1 MEERMGPAKCE
12 SEAETP
18 THYPTHSLLA
28 RNRSAS
34 SLHQTLA
41 SLLPVSHLSAPPSL
55 SRFLACPS
63 PRGISAVFPS
73 LSFSINQQAMGVAEH
88 ADVPPNPGWIPHLDM
103 QFDNED
109 AAYAFYN
116 SYAACVGF
124 SVRKSKMWTTS
135 KDVLAART
143 LVCSKQ
149 GFRQKKKGFE
159 PKKPRPATRTGCPA
173 CMTIKI
179 TPSGRYRV
187 TEFVPDHNHL
197 LANPSTARL
206 LRSHRAKVKERIA
219 GDSGMPPDSSDKHQL
234 KRRKAMPVGD
244 AGAVL
249 EYLQRMQVENPS
261 FFYAVRVDG
270 NDSIANF
277 FWADAKSVMD
287 YQYFGD
293 VVCFDMT
300 YKACDCGR
308 PFALFVG
315 VNNHKQM
322 IIFGSALLYDESVES
337 LRWLLDTFKDAMRGK
352 QPKTVLTDQCMEITD
367 ALVAAWPRTT
377 HRICVWHVYQNA
389 MMHLN
394 QVFEG
399 SKTFAHDFGQC
410 IFDCEEEEEF
420 VYAWRAMIDKY
431 DLDDNEWLA
440 KLYEDRLT
448 WALPYGKQVFCADI
462 KSSLQKENLISLLK
476 KHLSPQQELLP
487 FFEHYDTLLNERRC
501 LELQADAHA
510 GQNILKVP
518 PLRML
523 KQAANVYTPAVFKLF
538 QNEFEMYM
546 DCMVYHCGDA
556 GTISDYKVIVDEKSR
571 EHFVRYDSSDS
582 SIFCSCKKFE
592 SAGIQC
598 RHVFKVLDYRN
609 IKELPP
615 RYILKRWR
623 KDAKLGA
630 VTDHHEY
637 PSADSSKSLI
647 ANRDNDLCCI
657 FSTLAARA
665 AKTVESFTFI
675 ESQSELLLEQVEHIL
690 QTRTFEIPQLTI
702 ASSIQ
707 PRNLI
712 ESVVESLNHDN
723 NTDTNVIISAA
734 NGILGF

>member
-1 MEERMGPAKCE
+1 
-12 SEAETP
+12 
-18 THYPTHSLLA
+18 
-28 RNRSAS
+28 
-34 SLHQTLA
+34 
-41 SLLPVSHLSAPPSL
+41 
-55 SRFLACPS
+55 
-63 PRGISAVFPS
+63 
-73 LSFSINQQAMGVAEH
+73 MGVAEH

-103 QFDNED
+103 QFDHED

-116 SYAACVGF
+116 TYAACVGF

-143 LVCSKQ
+143 FVCSKQ

-197 LANPSTARL
+197 LVNPSTARL
-206 LRSHRAKVKERIA
+206 LRSHRSKVKERIA
-219 GDSGMPPDSSDKHQL
+219 DDSGMPPDSSGNHRL
-234 KRRKAMPVGD
+234 KRRKAMQVGD
-244 AGAVL
+244 AGAAL

-261 FFYAVRVDG
+261 FFYAARVDG
-270 NDSIANF
+270 DDNIANF
-277 FWADAKSVMD
+277 FWADAKSIMD

-293 VVCFDMT
+293 VVCFDTT
-300 YKACDCGR
+300 YKAYDYGR

-337 LRWLLDTFKDAMRGK
+337 FWWLFDTFKNAMHGK
-352 QPKTVLTDQCMEITD
+352 QPKTVLTDKCMEITD
-367 ALVAAWPRTT
+367 ALVAAWPGAT
-377 HRICVWHVYQNA
+377 HRICAWHVYQNA
-389 MMHLN
+389 VKHLN

-399 SKTFAHDFGQC
+399 SKTFAHDFGRC

-420 VYAWRAMIDKY
+420 VYAWRTMVDKY
-431 DLDDNEWLA
+431 DLNDNDWLA
-440 KLYEDRLT
+440 KLYEDRLS
-448 WALPYGKQVFCADI
+448 WGLPYGKQVFCADI
-462 KSSLQKENLISLLK
+462 KSTLQKENLVGLLK
-476 KHLSPQQELLP
+476 KHWSPQQDLLP

-501 LELQADAHA
+501 LELQADVHA
-510 GQNILKVP
+510 SQNILKVP
-518 PLRML
+518 SLRML
-523 KQAANVYTPAVFKLF
+523 KQAANLYTPAVFKVF

-546 DCMVYHCGDA
+546 DCMVYHCGDV
-556 GTISDYKVIVDEKSR
+556 GTVSDYKVIVDENSI
-571 EHFVRYDSSDS
+571 EYFVRYDSLDS

-592 SAGIQC
+592 FAGIQC

-630 VTDHHEY
+630 VRDHHEY
-637 PSADSSKSLI
+637 TSADSSKSLI
-647 ANRDNDLCCI
+647 ANRYNYLCCI

-665 AKTVESFTFI
+665 AKTVEAFTYI
-675 ESQSELLLEQVEHIL
+675 ESQSELLLRQVEHIL
-690 QTRTFEIPQLTI
+690 QTSTFEIPQLTI

-712 ESVVESLNHDN
+712 ESVVESLTHDN
-723 NTDTNVIISAA
+723 NADTNVIISAA
-734 NGILGF
+734 NGISFTY